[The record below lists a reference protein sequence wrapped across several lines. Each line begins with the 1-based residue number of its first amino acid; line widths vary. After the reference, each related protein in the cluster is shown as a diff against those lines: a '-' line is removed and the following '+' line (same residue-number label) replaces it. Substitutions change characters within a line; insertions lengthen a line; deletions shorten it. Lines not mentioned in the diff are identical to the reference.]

1 MDKEFARLRPYLDGS
16 RRVRVLTGA
25 GVSAESG
32 IPTFRGKGGL
42 WNDHRP
48 EDLATAR
55 AFHEDPELVW
65 RWYDWRRGLIAKAA
79 PNAAHKALA
88 AMEARIPDFWLIT
101 QNVDGLHR
109 RSGSRRVL
117 ALHGDIF
124 RALCLG
130 CGRYSEEE
138 KTPLEEV
145 PPHCRTCGALLRPDV
160 VWFGEPLPQGT
171 FVKALRAARDAE
183 LFLVVGTSGAVEPAA
198 SLAREAKKAGA
209 LLAEVNPEASELS
222 AWMDLSV
229 RESAAKA
236 LSVLIDTGPGIR

>member
-1 MDKEFARLRPYLDGS
+1 MTEALARLRPYLDGS

-48 EDLATAR
+48 EDLATPR
-55 AFHEDPELVW
+55 AFRKDPELVW

-79 PNAAHKALA
+79 PNAAHRALA
-88 AMEARIPDFWLIT
+88 SLESKIPDFWLIT
-101 QNVDGLHR
+101 QNVDGLHQ

-117 ALHGDIF
+117 ALHGNIF
-124 RALCLG
+124 RAVCLG
-130 CGRYSEEE
+130 CGEYSEEE
-138 KTPLEEV
+138 KSPLEEV

-171 FVKALRAARDAE
+171 FAKALRAARDAE
-183 LFLVVGTSGAVEPAA
+183 LFLVVGTSGVVEPAA

-209 LLAEVNPEASELS
+209 LLAEIDPEASELS
-222 AWMDLSV
+222 AFMDVSV
-229 RESAAKA
+229 RESAA
-236 LSVLIDTGPGIR
+236 